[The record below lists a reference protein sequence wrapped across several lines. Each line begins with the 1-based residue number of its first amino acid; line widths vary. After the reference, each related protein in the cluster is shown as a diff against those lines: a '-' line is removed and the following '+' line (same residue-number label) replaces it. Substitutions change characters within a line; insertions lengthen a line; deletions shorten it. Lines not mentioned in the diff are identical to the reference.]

1 MNLTAHHKTAE
12 IELHPTYVAVRAE
25 GMDFKEF
32 VAGCVQPRKHGR
44 LVSEMRRLEL
54 IPPVVITPGWRFF
67 ARGLAYV
74 LAGKCFAAGFLLKVK
89 DYLPPLVVHACVAP
103 GTSPMIDFM
112 LWRLFGTLELC
123 GSEVTPAEVI
133 ASAYVSFSEA
143 KVVVITRYS
152 SQPLL
157 ADLWAMGL
165 TFIASVDMVRKYP
178 GRYRVVVASID
189 TLGDVGFEKADIVL
203 AVDPYMADRD
213 DARRVTFQEPADV
226 KKTCKWR
233 SKLAD
238 VRGRLFCIRTNG
250 RELSPWEAAGHAE
263 AFGMATLKI
272 CSPFGMKY
280 ERPVGVITL
289 PSTARLVIPHDA
301 SPQTV
306 KGAAALCPITMRRL
320 AKTARA
326 IRFQDRKSLEK
337 LFESDVPEEFF
348 GEWNLPHLI
357 YAGTLDAAERLGKLL
372 PDWPILDGACELPL
386 NGYGVIA
393 TEAGVRRCRS
403 PQLDLI
409 LRADFGPGIPPFPKS
424 WFTSADPFSK
434 PVYMID
440 FTAGQHPMLRKW
452 TCSRQDAYLAADWRE
467 WGQHPAIYEYRRFL
481 RAVAPRRAAR

>member
-1 MNLTAHHKTAE
+1 VNLTAHHKTAE
-12 IELHPTYVAVRAE
+12 IELHPTHVAVRAE
-25 GMDFKEF
+25 GMEFKEF

-203 AVDPYMADRD
+203 AVDPYMAT
-213 DARRVTFQEPADV
+213 ASAYQTPLISSTSS
-226 KKTCKWR
+226 KK
-233 SKLAD
+233 SVL
-238 VRGRLFCIRTNG
+238 
-250 RELSPWEAAGHAE
+250 
-263 AFGMATLKI
+263 
-272 CSPFGMKY
+272 
-280 ERPVGVITL
+280 
-289 PSTARLVIPHDA
+289 
-301 SPQTV
+301 
-306 KGAAALCPITMRRL
+306 
-320 AKTARA
+320 
-326 IRFQDRKSLEK
+326 
-337 LFESDVPEEFF
+337 
-348 GEWNLPHLI
+348 
-357 YAGTLDAAERLGKLL
+357 
-372 PDWPILDGACELPL
+372 
-386 NGYGVIA
+386 
-393 TEAGVRRCRS
+393 
-403 PQLDLI
+403 
-409 LRADFGPGIPPFPKS
+409 
-424 WFTSADPFSK
+424 
-434 PVYMID
+434 
-440 FTAGQHPMLRKW
+440 
-452 TCSRQDAYLAADWRE
+452 
-467 WGQHPAIYEYRRFL
+467 
-481 RAVAPRRAAR
+481 